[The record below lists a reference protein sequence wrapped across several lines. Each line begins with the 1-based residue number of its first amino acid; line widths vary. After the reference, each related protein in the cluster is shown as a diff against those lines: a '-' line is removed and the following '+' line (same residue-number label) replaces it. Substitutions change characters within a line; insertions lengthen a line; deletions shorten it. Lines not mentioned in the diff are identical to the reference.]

1 MCVGGIDILSFYD
14 FDKNCTPLVAQ
25 GIDVLIVTREVI
37 DNTIIFVFK
46 KAVLNL
52 ME

>member
-1 MCVGGIDILSFYD
+1 MFQRHVNKLSK
-14 FDKNCTPLVAQ
+14 KNCTPLVAQ